1 MINKKYRASVTIE
14 MSYIMPF
21 ILFLIFILINTT
33 FYFHD
38 KIIMSGIAGETLVVM
53 TQYEREAG
61 KEKIDFK
68 EFLKKRAENKLI
80 LLNLTDINISTEKDK
95 VKVSLTAQKG
105 KMNVSIEQKAIITQ
119 PEESLRKKRKWEMIS
134 QEENK

>member
-21 ILFLIFILINTT
+21 ILFIIFILINTT

-53 TQYEREAG
+53 TQHEREVG
-61 KEKIDFK
+61 KEKI
-68 EFLKKRAENKLI
+68 
-80 LLNLTDINISTEKDK
+80 
-95 VKVSLTAQKG
+95 
-105 KMNVSIEQKAIITQ
+105 
-119 PEESLRKKRKWEMIS
+119 
-134 QEENK
+134 